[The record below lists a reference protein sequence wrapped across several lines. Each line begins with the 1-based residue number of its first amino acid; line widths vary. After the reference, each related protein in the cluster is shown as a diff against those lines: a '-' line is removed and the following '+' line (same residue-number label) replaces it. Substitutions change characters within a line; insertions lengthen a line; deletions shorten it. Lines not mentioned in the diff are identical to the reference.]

1 VTLTALHA
9 RLESLICLICIP
21 PPWHEVAI
29 YEERKTEKVI
39 ATTIL
44 FARMPQYCS
53 DWFYIAGLVQQAL
66 TCFITNLRTT

>member
-1 VTLTALHA
+1 MPDLHT
-9 RLESLICLICIP
+9 

-53 DWFYIAGLVQQAL
+53 DWFYIARQFYVARLVQQAL